1 MKVESWGGWVLRAVL
16 AVLWLNGLF
25 RLFNHSHG
33 TAPTTIL
40 VAGVIAAAVLE
51 VWLRPFRRWSLRRAQ
66 SWPVAQAHVESAS
79 VSQAK
84 AGEYSTCYKGEI
96 AYSYTVDGEYYSG
109 YHARTFDREEEA
121 WAFVE
126 ALKGKTILVNY
137 SPGNHEVSVLTD
149 SALRAAV
156 PDPSVLR
163 ERRWYRSILPG

>member
-1 MKVESWGGWVLRAVL
+1 VLRAVL

-25 RLFNHSHG
+25 RLFNHGHG
-33 TAPTTIL
+33 TAASTIL
-40 VAGVIAAAVLE
+40 VAGVIAAAVVE
-51 VWLRPFRRWSLRRAQ
+51 AWVRPFRRWSLRRAQ

-109 YHARTFDREEEA
+109 YHARTFDKEEEA

-149 SALRAAV
+149 SALRAAI